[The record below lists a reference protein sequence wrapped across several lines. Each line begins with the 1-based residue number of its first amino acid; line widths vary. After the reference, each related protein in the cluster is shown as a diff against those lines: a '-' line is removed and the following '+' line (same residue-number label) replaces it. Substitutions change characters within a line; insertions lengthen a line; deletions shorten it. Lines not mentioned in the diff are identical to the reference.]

1 MVRKSEIPKHI
12 VKTAMDLAAE
22 RGWAEV
28 TLRDIADAASLSM
41 AILHAH
47 YPSKL
52 AILQAFAREVT
63 DMVLADEDALD
74 PTDSA
79 RDRLFDVLMR
89 RFDVLNERRDAVIA
103 ILRDT
108 PRDPVAGLAMLPV
121 LQESMRWMLEAAGI
135 ATEGVQG
142 QVRISGLVVIWL
154 ATLRIWMQDETA
166 DMAKTM
172 SALDRNLRRAES
184 LVRRSARRVPPEDA

>member
-1 MVRKSEIPKHI
+1 MKKLLPLCMGVVFLLGLTAETAWAQRVSQRAIAFVESNAAALGLTDADVRG
-12 VKTAMDLAAE
+12 ML
-22 RGWAEV
+22 
-28 TLRDIADAASLSM
+28 
-41 AILHAH
+41 
-47 YPSKL
+47 
-52 AILQAFAREVT
+52 VT
-63 DMVLADEDALD
+63 DEYKTRHNGVTHVYLQQGYQGIGVYNALLNYVLVG
-74 PTDSA
+74 SS
-79 RDRLFDVLMR
+79 
-89 RFDVLNERRDAVIA
+89 RDAVIA